1 MLLVKEYKELEKIQ
15 EKFISGTATPDEME
29 RFLDL
34 IVKNGSEIEMME
46 YMETL
51 KLNTIDEVRVEIK
64 KRQKNSGIS
73 TGLAIAGGAILL
85 AALLSK

>member
-1 MLLVKEYKELEKIQ
+1 MPLLVKEYKELEKIQ
-15 EKFISGTATPDEME
+15 GKIISDIATPDEME

-34 IVKNGSEIEMME
+34 IVKSGSEIEMME

-51 KLNTIDEVRVEIK
+51 KLNTIDEVRVEMK

-73 TGLAIAGGAILL
+73 TGLVIAGGAILL
-85 AALLSK
+85 AHC